1 MADGIICIQ
10 LVNKIPCL
18 DTLNQQVIASLF
30 KKKKKNNNNTE
41 NITQT
46 EKKKSSTA
54 SAVFYILNFQSAVL
68 EVMKYYLG
76 LIHATY
82 VEHIE
87 TK

>member
-18 DTLNQQVIASLF
+18 DTRNQQVIASLF
-30 KKKKKNNNNTE
+30 KKKNNNTE

-46 EKKKSSTA
+46 EKNIFSTVP
-54 SAVFYILNFQSAVL
+54 AVSYVLNFQSAVL

-82 VEHIE
+82 VEHIQ

>member
-1 MADGIICIQ
+1 M
-10 LVNKIPCL
+10 NKIPCL
-18 DTLNQQVIASLF
+18 DILNQQVIV

-46 EKKKSSTA
+46 EKKKKSSTA
-54 SAVFYILNFQSAVL
+54 PAVFYILNFQSAVL

-82 VEHIE
+82 VEHIK

>member
-46 EKKKSSTA
+46 EKKK
-54 SAVFYILNFQSAVL
+54 I
-68 EVMKYYLG
+68 
-76 LIHATY
+76 
-82 VEHIE
+82 
-87 TK
+87 

>member
-18 DTLNQQVIASLF
+18 DTLNLQVVASLF
-30 KKKKKNNNNTE
+30 KKRKTTITLRTLHSLKKK
-41 NITQT
+41 IF
-46 EKKKSSTA
+46 STA
-54 SAVFYILNFQSAVL
+54 PAVFYILNFQSAIL